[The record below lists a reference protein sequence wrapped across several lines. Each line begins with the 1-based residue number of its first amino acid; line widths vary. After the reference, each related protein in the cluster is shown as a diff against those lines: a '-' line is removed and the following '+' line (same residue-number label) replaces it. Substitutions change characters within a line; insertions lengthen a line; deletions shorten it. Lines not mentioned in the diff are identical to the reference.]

1 MRSIETTNALLP
13 FVPPAERRGLR
24 HVDAMVQRPASSLG
38 ALASLHEIELPRLVR
53 WLTRGWGT
61 REVRS
66 NDVLSLL
73 LFERGYVELLMG
85 IGESDA
91 AARHAELALRL
102 VTSDGDFY
110 RGTLAGLSKA
120 LTAAKHRHRFDVVA
134 GPHGYAFNRGPGL
147 YEMLLF
153 HDRVLRGEPAP

>member
-1 MRSIETTNALLP
+1 M
-13 FVPPAERRGLR
+13 
-24 HVDAMVQRPASSLG
+24 QRPASSLG

-66 NDVLSLL
+66 NDALSLL

-91 AARHAELALRL
+91 AARDAELARFFGPSSRSR
-102 VTSDGDFY
+102 VTPVSR
-110 RGTLAGLSKA
+110 RG
-120 LTAAKHRHRFDVVA
+120 RR
-134 GPHGYAFNRGPGL
+134 PH
-147 YEMLLF
+147 
-153 HDRVLRGEPAP
+153 V